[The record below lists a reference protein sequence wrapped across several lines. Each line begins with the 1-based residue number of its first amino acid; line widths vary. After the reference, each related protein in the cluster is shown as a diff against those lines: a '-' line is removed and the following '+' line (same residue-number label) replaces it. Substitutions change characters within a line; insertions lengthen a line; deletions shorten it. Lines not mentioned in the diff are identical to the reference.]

1 MSVHLAKALHAF
13 QKDAPPIHFDAEN
26 DHYHHKF
33 VSLSKVIA
41 EIRPALNKQ
50 GLVYTQFL
58 TNIDGLPAL
67 ETMLIHA
74 ESGEDIAAVAPLI
87 LAKNDPQ
94 GWASAVTY
102 ARRYALLSMLGLVGE
117 EDDDAQRASDPH
129 GLRASRADAPQDRG
143 ATDLGQSSTT
153 AAPGSGAATPGN
165 ATPKQKDLIKR
176 LCKELGLEAT
186 DLDALTKATASA
198 RIEELM
204 AVKGHAD
211 QAAAVAEAEDLA
223 EIPF

>member
-153 AAPGSGAATPGN
+153 AAPGSGAATP
-165 ATPKQKDLIKR
+165 KQKAMIR
-176 LCKELGLEAT
+176 ALCKELGLKAD
-186 DLDALTKATASA
+186 DLNVLTKQGASE
-198 RIEELM
+198 RISELM
-204 AVKGHAD
+204 GVK
-211 QAAAVAEAEDLA
+211 AAADEAAAMATEDDLA
-223 EIPF
+223 DVPF